1 MSDQNLDY
9 LKEIKRREE
18 QVIKDIEEMD
28 SSLNLTEYERKES
41 KDEGEESK
49 DETEKEDEVFDDTNT
64 SSEDAEETKL
74 DEEEITDKVVA
85 EEEPEKKDK
94 DESSSEE
101 GTDYDL
107 SFINELSRRAMGLEA
122 SQKKLSEEKTSAVAT
137 QDQVAETIEELISSK
152 EMIEAF
158 EDPEKMLSLFKRVY
172 VKAKT
177 DAIEHS
183 LRSLPQVVQPVIAQQ
198 AMVMEAAQKFYRDNP
213 DLSKYRDFVQYCAQQ
228 IESAHPDWGFEQVFA
243 ETAKIARERLPML
256 KTSQRAR
263 VEKPKFA
270 AGQKSTRNKPAKEK
284 LSALE
289 LEIASMPDF

>member
-9 LKEIKRREE
+9 LEEIKRREE

-41 KDEGEESK
+41 KDEEEESK
-49 DETEKEDEVFDDTNT
+49 DETEKEDEVFDDTDT
-64 SSEDAEETKL
+64 SSEDEEETKL

-85 EEEPEKKDK
+85 EEEPDKKDE

-137 QDQVAETIEELISSK
+137 QDIEELISSE

-263 VEKPKFA
+263 VAKPKFA

>member
-1 MSDQNLDY
+1 
-9 LKEIKRREE
+9 
-18 QVIKDIEEMD
+18 MD

-49 DETEKEDEVFDDTNT
+49 DETEKEDEVFDDTDT

-85 EEEPEKKDK
+85 EEEPDKKDK

-198 AMVMEAAQKFYRDNP
+198 AMIMEAAQKFYRDNP